1 MSGLSPS
8 TVGNKFV
15 LSFYTH
21 MNKNPQELQRF
32 YKENSVLTN
41 GSEGTFG
48 ANEETVCGVEE
59 INKKIQHL
67 DFRNA
72 RVTLSVVDCQASSNG
87 GVIVMV
93 VGHLSNKEEPF
104 RKFVQTFFLAEQ
116 QKGSFYVLNDIFRFL
131 DDGKT
136 NEPSSVPTAEYPVTE
151 EPSRPPLQEH
161 REPESKPKEQ
171 MKPVQPPSEANST
184 SSKENTG
191 ENQPTK
197 ISTPPTKSSN
207 QPQSSNTAMKPAVS
221 TQKAS
226 TPEEKPVPKTWS
238 NVAAQPETTNNL
250 TSTPPQPTKTP
261 PPTNKPATRLPI
273 VDKIPSGSALFIN
286 NVPFNATEDQLK
298 VVFTKFGQIQN
309 ASIIPQ
315 KGYGFLAF
323 TTVEAAQK
331 AIQSGKDGEL
341 VIDGRTLSVEER
353 RPKKDGFKD
362 RKDDRGQRNSRGEE
376 KRGDRDDRRNTD
388 KKSSFNGKP
397 SRDFTTEKRS

>member
-1 MSGLSPS
+1 
-8 TVGNKFV
+8 
-15 LSFYTH
+15 
-21 MNKNPQELQRF
+21 
-32 YKENSVLTN
+32 
-41 GSEGTFG
+41 
-48 ANEETVCGVEE
+48 
-59 INKKIQHL
+59 L

-104 RKFVQTFFLAEQ
+104 RKFVQTFFLAEK

-131 DDGKT
+131 DDGKA
-136 NEPSSVPTAEYPVTE
+136 NEASSVTTAEYPPTE
-151 EPSRPPLQEH
+151 EPSRPPQEH
-161 REPESKPKEQ
+161 REQPESKPKEQ
-171 MKPVQPPSEANST
+171 IKAVQPILEANST
-184 SSKENTG
+184 LMSKENTG

-197 ISTPPTKSSN
+197 ISTPPTKFSN
-207 QPQSSNTAMKPAVS
+207 QPQSSSNTALKPAVS

-238 NVAAQPETTNNL
+238 NVAAQPETTNNP
-250 TSTPPQPTKTP
+250 TPIPIPQPTKTTP
-261 PPTNKPATRLPI
+261 PTTNKPTTRLPTN
-273 VDKIPSGSALFIN
+273 DKIPSGSALFIN

-298 VVFTKFGQIQN
+298 VVFNKFGQIQN

-353 RPKKDGFKD
+353 KPKKDGFKD

-376 KRGDRDDRRNTD
+376 KRGDRDDRRNTE

-397 SRDFTTEKRS
+397 SREFTTEKRS